1 VTLQAEHYDYIV
13 VGAGTA
19 GCVLAHRL
27 SESGQ
32 HTVLLLEAGGEDR
45 NPWIHVPLGTGKVF
59 NDKRLNWAYESEPEP
74 ALLNRVMYQPRGKV
88 LGGTGSINGMIY
100 CRGNL
105 EDYESWLRA
114 GCTGW
119 GYADVLPWFR
129 KAEDQQRGA
138 DEFHGVGGPLTVSGP
153 AYRHPLADAF
163 IAGAVELG
171 HPANADFNGAS
182 QDGAGYFQYTIKNGR
197 RASPA
202 TAYLRPAR
210 RRRNLRVKTLA
221 HAQRVTFDGTRAAG
235 VDYVQGG
242 RQLHAR
248 VRREVV
254 LCGGTFNSPQLL
266 QLSGIGPGA
275 LLQRLGIAVRRD
287 CEGVGAN
294 YQDHFGLRMAYRCT
308 EPITLNDQVGSF
320 WRRNLMGVQYVFTR
334 RGYMSAPGI
343 PAGWFVRSDPT
354 LVVPDLELV
363 LSLWTM
369 VQGERNKARM
379 IDPYSAFGMV
389 IEDLQPGGRGTVH
402 LRSPDPHV
410 APLISCNLFSTER
423 DERTIVRAV
432 RLARSI
438 FRTRALARYTGEELQ
453 PGPAV
458 DGDDAIVAY
467 TRANGFGL
475 YHPVGTCAMGASEQD
490 VLDPRLRV
498 RGVQRLRVAD
508 ASVMPVITR
517 GNIAATVGMIGEKAA
532 AMVLEDAR

>member
-1 VTLQAEHYDYIV
+1 MSVQGEHYDYIV

-74 ALLNRVMYQPRGKV
+74 ALENRVMYQPRGKV

-100 CRGNL
+100 CRGNRQ
-105 EDYESWLRA
+105 DYDGWARA
-114 GCTGW
+114 GCSGW

-129 KAEDQQRGA
+129 RSEDQQNGA
-138 DEFHGVGGPLTVSGP
+138 NEFHGVGGPLTVSGP

-171 HPANADFNGAS
+171 HPANTDFNGAS
-182 QDGAGYFQYTIKNGR
+182 QDGAGYFQYTIRNGR

-210 RRRNLRVKTLA
+210 GRPNLSVVTHAL
-221 HAQRVTFDGTRAAG
+221 AQRVSFDGIRANG
-235 VDYVQGG
+235 VEYAQGG
-242 RQLHAR
+242 HQRHAKAR
-248 VRREVV
+248 CEVV

-287 CEGVGAN
+287 CDRVGAN

-320 WRRNLMGVQYVFTR
+320 WRRNLMGAQYVFTR

-343 PAGWFVRSDPT
+343 PAGWFVRSDPA
-354 LVVPDLELV
+354 LPAPDLELV

-379 IDPYSAFGMV
+379 IDPYSAFGIV
-389 IEDLQPGGRGTVH
+389 IEDLQPAGRGTVL
-402 LRSPDPHV
+402 LRSADPN
-410 APLISCNLFSTER
+410 APPQIVCNLFSTER

-432 RLARSI
+432 RMARSI
-438 FRTRALARYTGEELQ
+438 FSTHALARYTGEELQ
-453 PGPAV
+453 PGPQVQNDDEIV
-458 DGDDAIVAY
+458 DYV
-467 TRANGFGL
+467 RANGFGL
-475 YHPVGTCAMGASEQD
+475 YHPVGTCAMGASERD
-490 VLDPRLRV
+490 VLDSRLRV
-498 RGVQRLRVAD
+498 RGVHGLRVAD

-517 GNIAATVGMIGEKAA
+517 GNIAATVDMIGEKAA